1 PPPADGGLA
10 AAAAFGDLWHNPN
23 DLAAAAERALAAAAR
38 WRAGGISGEAV
49 LAAKTLPAATLPP
62 LPAST
67 AFATLDASGGAVACA
82 VTMNNLFGTGRIAPG
97 TGILL
102 AAAPGTGPPP
112 LLAAGIAWNNNI
124 HSFRAA
130 VAASGQNEAAISA
143 GLAMADALR
152 SKSLVPV
159 AVPSPGVAAVIAC
172 GRFLPGNA
180 ATCGAD
186 ANPAGSGLAFSGGF
200 GSGGFAGGG
209 S

>member
-1 PPPADGGLA
+1 
-10 AAAAFGDLWHNPN
+10 DLWHNPN
-23 DLAAAAERALAAAAR
+23 DLAAAAERALAVAAR
-38 WRAGGISGEAV
+38 WRAGGMSGEAV
-49 LAAKTLPAATLPP
+49 LAEKTLPRAKLPP

-112 LLAAGIAWNNNI
+112 LLSAGIAWNNNI

-130 VAASGQNEAAISA
+130 VAASGQNAAAIAA
-143 GLAMADALR
+143 GLAMAEILR
-152 SKSLVPV
+152 AKTLVPV
-159 AVPSPGVAAVIAC
+159 AVPSPGVAMVITC

-180 ATCGAD
+180 ATCGAET
-186 ANPAGSGLAFSGGF
+186 NPAGSGFTFSGGF
-200 GSGGFAGGG
+200 PGGG